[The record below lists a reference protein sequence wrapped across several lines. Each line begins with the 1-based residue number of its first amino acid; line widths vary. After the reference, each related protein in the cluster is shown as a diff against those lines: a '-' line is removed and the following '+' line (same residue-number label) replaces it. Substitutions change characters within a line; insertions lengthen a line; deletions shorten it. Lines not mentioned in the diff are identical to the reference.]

1 MGRLTGDLAARSLH
15 SALGDLQ
22 SSDDGANFCV
32 NRLVRPSLP
41 DWEQARRPLV
51 RWRITVD
58 LRELIDQLRDLR
70 FTYPVP
76 GDGPVADKVATLL
89 EQAIAGKGA
98 IEHD

>member
-1 MGRLTGDLAARSLH
+1 MMELIFVSIAWFIHHCRIGNKRED
-15 SALGDLQ
+15 
-22 SSDDGANFCV
+22 
-32 NRLVRPSLP
+32 
-41 DWEQARRPLV
+41 

>member
-32 NRLVRPSLP
+32 NRLVHPSLP
-41 DWEQARRPLV
+41 DWEQARRPLAHY
-51 RWRITVD
+51 RGSQ
-58 LRELIDQLRDLR
+58 ELIDQLRDLR